1 MAERK
6 KVLKMGDSALP
17 PPGDERKE
25 VLAERQDKLEEKAE
39 TLAHEQELHAIDP
52 SAMEIEPELAR
63 GFDPATMSIM
73 NVTNKQPGWVYSW
86 QNHQSQSGL
95 QVMMKKYDGWVV
107 VSGNDPESVEHKIA
121 DGTRRIADVLLMRIP
136 EERKKALDA
145 RDRLK
150 RERTERGVASDLEH
164 MGRKYRDKGLIVHTP
179 EMSTD
184 EASAHRNRGYT
195 NRQRNVSDP
204 RQNMVVKEAT
214 RALGEKLREEV
225 PGLPVK

>member
-6 KVLKMGDSALP
+6 KVLKMGDSTLP

-39 TLAHEQELHAIDP
+39 TLANEQELHAIDP

-95 QVMMKKYDGWVV
+95 QVMMKKYDGWIV
-107 VSGNDPESVEHKIA
+107 VSGPDPEAIEHKIA

-145 RDRLK
+145 RDQLK
-150 RERTERGVASDLEH
+150 RERTEKGVAADLEH
-164 MGRKYRDKGLIVHTP
+164 MGRKYRDRGLKVHTP
-179 EMSTD
+179 EMST
-184 EASAHRNRGYT
+184 EEGSRHRSRGFAES
-195 NRQRNVSDP
+195 RQAGDP

-214 RALGEKLREEV
+214 RALGEKMREEV
-225 PGLPVK
+225 PGLPIK